1 MDNAQPTK
9 KTTFRLLFTINLR
22 YEILLQNLKKN
33 GIFSLSE
40 GWKDVVGT
48 SGKYINDW
56 KKTAFRLLFTI
67 NLRYEIR

>member
-48 SGKYINDW
+48 SGKYIND
-56 KKTAFRLLFTI
+56 
-67 NLRYEIR
+67 